1 MHQLSSFDV
10 TERLRSFSLKLS
22 HMGVNLLD
30 SQRQNDRPLL
40 CKKGYVYLFCKSMHN
55 VEFILHIDAGRQY
68 AHFTWH
74 KLLCLHLIDDDGTS
88 LIMICMRS
96 TFTTFTR
103 SVIYLIIMFS
113 GSQQLSAVSA
123 YGRRLWMI

>member
-1 MHQLSSFDV
+1 
-10 TERLRSFSLKLS
+10 
-22 HMGVNLLD
+22 MGVNVLD

-40 CKKGYVYLFCKSMHN
+40 SKKGYVYFFCKSVHH
-55 VEFILHIDAGRQY
+55 VELILHIDAGRQY

-74 KLLCLHLIDDDGTS
+74 LLLCLHLIDDDGTS

-123 YGRRLWMI
+123 YGRRLWVI

>member
-1 MHQLSSFDV
+1 MIGLFSVRKGTSISFV
-10 TERLRSFSLKLS
+10 
-22 HMGVNLLD
+22 H
-30 SQRQNDRPLL
+30 
-40 CKKGYVYLFCKSMHN
+40 H
-55 VEFILHIDAGRQY
+55 VELILHIDAGRQY

-74 KLLCLHLIDDDGTS
+74 LLLCLHLNDDDGTS

-123 YGRRLWMI
+123 YGRRLWVI